1 LLAREE
7 EDLLTLRI
15 NYKRRATMPLSTG
28 VYLLAFAMLAMLLV
42 MRVGEQGADRD
53 TVISVPVEQR
63 RRYYITFA
71 QWLLW

>member
-15 NYKRRATMPLSTG
+15 NHKRRATMTLSTD

-42 MRVGEQGADRD
+42 VRVGEQGADRD
-53 TVISVPVEQR
+53 TVILVPVE
-63 RRYYITFA
+63 
-71 QWLLW
+71 